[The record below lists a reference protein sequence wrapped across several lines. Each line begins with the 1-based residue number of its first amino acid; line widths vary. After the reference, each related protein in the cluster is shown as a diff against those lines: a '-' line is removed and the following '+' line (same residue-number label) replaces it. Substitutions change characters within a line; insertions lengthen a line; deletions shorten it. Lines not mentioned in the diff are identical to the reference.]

1 MTATIIQAVRVFRFN
16 GRDLPDP
23 DATMTAEETLSH
35 YTHQYPKLLGGKVVG
50 PTIEGDSHVYE
61 LRASFGDKG

>member
-1 MTATIIQAVRVFRFN
+1 MATMFNAQRVFRFN

-23 DATMTAEETLSH
+23 DTTMKPMQVLTH
-35 YTHQYPKLLGGKVVG
+35 YARQYPKLVGGKVIDPV
-50 PTIEGDSHVYE
+50 IEGDAHVYE

>member
-1 MTATIIQAVRVFRFN
+1 MAALITAQRVFRFN

-23 DATMTAEETLSH
+23 DASMKPAEVL
-35 YTHQYPKLLGGKVVG
+35 THFARQFPKLLGGKVIDPV
-50 PTIEGDSHVYE
+50 IENGDTHVYE